1 MARELAQNCELR
13 RLDDTECLLRL
24 SPSKTHLQMKPGPD
38 KLQQAL
44 GEYFGRAVKV
54 RFELAQNELDTP
66 AETVG
71 RQRQERQDQA
81 VASIAQ
87 DTFVR
92 DAIESLDASVV
103 ESSIKPIPNG
113 ELL

>member
-1 MARELAQNCELR
+1 
-13 RLDDTECLLRL
+13 
-24 SPSKTHLQMKPGPD
+24 
-38 KLQQAL
+38 
-44 GEYFGRAVKV
+44 V

-87 DTFVR
+87 DTFIR
-92 DAIESLDASVV
+92 DAIESLDASVI
-103 ESSIKPIPNG
+103 ESSIKPISNG
-113 ELL
+113 ERT

>member
-13 RLDDTECLLRL
+13 RLDESECLLRL
-24 SPSKTHLQMKPGPD
+24 SPAKVHLQMKPGPD

-44 GEYFGRAVKV
+44 CDHFGRSIKV
-54 RFELAQNELDTP
+54 RFELAQNEVATP

-71 RQRQERQDQA
+71 RQRQAQQEQA
-81 VASIAQ
+81 VTAIAQ
-87 DTFVR
+87 DTFIR
-92 DAIESLDASVV
+92 DAIESLDASIV

-113 ELL
+113 ERT